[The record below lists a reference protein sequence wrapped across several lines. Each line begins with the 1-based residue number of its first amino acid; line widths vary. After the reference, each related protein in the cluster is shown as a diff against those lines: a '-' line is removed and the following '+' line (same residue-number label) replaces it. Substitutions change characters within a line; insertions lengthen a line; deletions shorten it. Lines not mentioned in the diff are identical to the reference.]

1 VISVLYWSWDF
12 KNYTGEVADLKNSIM
27 CVIFLVRTELRILL
41 VAAAKHLPEIRT
53 AEPASH

>member
-1 VISVLYWSWDF
+1 MLYWSWDF